1 MGVAEFENYK
11 HGTMAVCKAV
21 AALKDCYTVV
31 GGGDSVA
38 AVEKLG
44 MEDKFSHVS
53 TGGGASLE
61 LLQGVQLPGVVAIK
75 DRN

>member
-11 HGTMAVCKAV
+11 HGTLAVCKAI
-21 AALKDCYTVV
+21 ATLKDTYTVV

-38 AVEKLG
+38 AIEKLG
-44 MEDKFSHVS
+44 MEDMFSHVS

-61 LLQGVQLPGVVAIK
+61 FLQGIALPGVVAIQDK
-75 DRN
+75 K